1 MKQPYYSKTERE
13 IFKYTEYFKLVL
25 AVHRFKKGLEKTKL
39 FKAMY
44 YVLERIEGFLSK
56 ILKQ

>member
-13 IFKYTEYFKLVL
+13 IFKDTEGFKLVL